1 MQFAIYPKMLISAVV
16 SSEEGGDEGVE
27 NDANSLPQDL
37 FDTQEEAVRYP
48 GSPLLLPIRSITLFA
63 RFGLRPYRRNE

>member
-37 FDTQEEAVRYP
+37 FDTQEEAC
-48 GSPLLLPIRSITLFA
+48 
-63 RFGLRPYRRNE
+63 